1 MNKQTKMLLGVG
13 ALAAAGYL
21 IWKKSKMKPAA
32 TASFVNA
39 SGSLVV
45 TKNGRIVGRS
55 ASTPKGSCKCSPNG
69 NVAGQLGGKDVYECC
84 GNGMYAYKAGTI
96 LPGCAGE
103 CPSVGTTGSTLGQPN
118 FSGTFEPTKKETIF
132 V

>member
-45 TKNGRIVGRS
+45 TKNGRVVGRS
-55 ASTPKGSCKCSPNG
+55 ATTPKGTCRCSPNQ
-69 NVAGQLGGKDVYECC
+69 NVAGQIGGKDVYECC
-84 GNGMYAYKAGTI
+84 GNGMYGYSAGAN
-96 LPGCAGE
+96 PC
-103 CPSVGTTGSTLGQPN
+103 SVCDAPQTGGGATTLTGN